1 MGVQI
6 GQTSA
11 AVLRL
16 DSIAVR
22 RRARTGN
29 DQLSEQARPRE
40 EQADLRAGFGRDTL
54 SAQGAALETVSK
66 NLARARELVPS
77 VEELS
82 ARAREAAARE
92 AAETA
97 ARQQKVRELEVAVK
111 ANAPQQE
118 EPVRTVPKA
127 EPFARLFD
135 ATEKQTV
142 ATEASEPTQD
152 APQAQAQAQAAEET
166 PAPSPTPEPAQRDGA
181 AALLDLLA

>member
-29 DQLSEQARPRE
+29 DQLSEQARARE
-40 EQADLRAGFGRDTL
+40 DQVEIRAGFGRDTL
-54 SAQGAALETVSK
+54 SPQGAALETVSK
-66 NLARARELVPS
+66 NLARARELVPT

-82 ARAREAAARE
+82 ARAREASARE

-97 ARQQKVRELEVAVK
+97 ARQQKASEAEAIAK
-111 ANAPQQE
+111 ANATVE
-118 EPVRTVPKA
+118 ERAVSAVPKA
-127 EPFARLFD
+127 EPFARFFE
-135 ATEKQTV
+135 TQEKQIS
-142 ATEASEPTQD
+142 APEQSAPAQE
-152 APQAQAQAQAAEET
+152 APQAQAAEDT
-166 PAPSPTPEPAQRDGA
+166 PAPSPTPEQRDGA

>member
-1 MGVQI
+1 MGVQV

-40 EQADLRAGFGRDTL
+40 DAVDVRAGFGRNTL
-54 SAQGAALETVSK
+54 SPQGAALETVSK

-82 ARAREAAARE
+82 ARAREASARE

-97 ARQQKVRELEVAVK
+97 ARQQKASEAETIAK
-111 ANAPQQE
+111 ANSA
-118 EPVRTVPKA
+118 EPERAVSAVPKA
-127 EPFARLFD
+127 EPFARFF
-135 ATEKQTV
+135 
-142 ATEASEPTQD
+142 EAQENQASSPEVNVPAQE
-152 APQAQAQAQAAEET
+152 APQAQAAEAT

-181 AALLDLLA
+181 AALLNLLA

>member
-11 AVLRL
+11 AALRL

-40 EQADLRAGFGRDTL
+40 EQDDIRAGFGRDTL
-54 SAQGAALETVSK
+54 SPQGAALETVSK

-97 ARQQKVRELEVAVK
+97 ARQQRAREAEAVAK
-111 ANAPQQE
+111 NGGDTAATEQ
-118 EPVRTVPKA
+118 PVTAVPKA
-127 EPFARLFD
+127 EPFARFFE
-135 ATEKQTV
+135 AQEKK
-142 ATEASEPTQD
+142 AAASEQS
-152 APQAQAQAQAAEET
+152 APAQEAREAQAAAEENEA
-166 PAPSPTPEPAQRDGA
+166 PAPTPEPAQRDGA